1 MTISPVTLTAPSATL
16 LPAMLEHLPT
26 ASAVCSATG
35 ECLAS
40 NQAFRQL
47 QELLQNDQLQVNA
60 LQAWWREQTD
70 YFVLTD
76 GSYLRRQWLDAGHQ
90 LITLIDDA
98 RHPAALA
105 MVPVFNALR
114 EGQSLFQAVIS
125 ALRATMGWRWLGV
138 SRFLPD
144 SGNDCAKAEV
154 LVLWDSDHFGASFQ
168 YDLPGMPCA
177 VVMEKRH
184 FCRFDEVAE
193 LFPAD
198 LTARQIG
205 ARVYAGKVYSD
216 DTGKPVGHLFALHDQ
231 PMPTDDRIET
241 LFNVMTAL
249 LSAEWRV
256 LGAETELKTARAA
269 ARTDGLTGLWNRRA
283 FDEDIAVLEQQ
294 RRRQQDQDA
303 MLMLID
309 LDGMKQI
316 NDSRGHDEGD
326 KLLQQFA
333 QLLATGCRR
342 DDKAYRF
349 GGDEFAVLL
358 GNLTSPAVL
367 QTRLSY
373 SLQKLRE
380 AGFSNI
386 GASAG
391 IAALSE
397 AGNDKTQWFAL
408 ADARLY
414 QMKQQHR
421 QRGATP
427 DGTG

>member
-1 MTISPVTLTAPSATL
+1 MMSGTSQHTAPANLVS
-16 LPAMLEHLPT
+16 AMLAHLPT
-26 ASAVCSATG
+26 ASAIFSTAG
-35 ECLAS
+35 DCLAS
-40 NQAFRQL
+40 NQGFRQI
-47 QELLQNDQLQVNA
+47 
-60 LQAWWREQTD
+60 REQMQD
-70 YFVLTD
+70 NSGQRAALERWWHESSEYFVLAD
-76 GSYLRRQWLDAGHQ
+76 GSYLRRQNLDDQHQ
-90 LITLIDDA
+90 LITLVDDA

-125 ALRATMGWRWLGV
+125 ALQASMGWRWLGV

-144 SGNDCAKAEV
+144 GEHDCARAEV
-154 LVLWDSDHFGASFQ
+154 LVLWDQDHFGAGFH
-168 YDLPGMPCA
+168 YELPGMPCA
-177 VVMEKRH
+177 VVLEKRH
-184 FCRFDEVAE
+184 FCRFDEVAD

-198 LTARQIG
+198 TMARQIG

-216 DTGKPVGHLFALHDQ
+216 ETGKPLGHLFALHDQ
-231 PMPTDDRIET
+231 PMPSDERIET

-283 FDEDIAVLEQQ
+283 FDEDIGALVHAN
-294 RRRQQDQDA
+294 RRRSQDHDA

-309 LDGMKQI
+309 LDGMKQV
-316 NDSRGHDEGD
+316 NDSRGHDDGD
-326 KLLQQFA
+326 KLLQKFS

-358 GNLTSPAVL
+358 GNTVSPAVL
-367 QTRLSY
+367 QTRLNY
-373 SLQKLRE
+373 SVQKLRE
-380 AGFSNI
+380 AGFTSI

-397 AGNDKTQWFAL
+397 AQGDQTNWFAL

-414 QMKQQHR
+414 QMKNQRR
-421 QRGATP
+421 Q
-427 DGTG
+427 TG

>member
-1 MTISPVTLTAPSATL
+1 MSRPQPEAAPSLAPEALLTAFPQPSAVFSRSGQL
-16 LPAMLEHLPT
+16 LAENPGFAALRPSLADAGWAAWLT
-26 ASAVCSATG
+26 ASS
-35 ECLAS
+35 
-40 NQAFRQL
+40 
-47 QELLQNDQLQVNA
+47 
-60 LQAWWREQTD
+60 D
-70 YFVLTD
+70 YCVRAD
-76 GSYLRRQWLDAGHQ
+76 GSYLRRQWLDSHHQ
-90 LITLIDDA
+90 LISLVDDA
-98 RHPAALA
+98 RHPAAQA

-125 ALRATMGWRWLGV
+125 ALQASMGWRWLGV

-144 SGNDCAKAEV
+144 GEHDCARAEV
-154 LVLWDSDHFGASFQ
+154 LVLWDQDHFGAGFQ
-168 YDLPGMPCA
+168 YELPGMPCA
-177 VVMEKRH
+177 VVLEKRH
-184 FCRFDEVAE
+184 FCRFDEVAD

-198 LTARQIG
+198 AMARQIG

-216 DTGKPVGHLFALHDQ
+216 EAGKPLGHLFALHDQ
-231 PMPTDDRIET
+231 PMPSDERIET

-283 FDEDIAVLEQQ
+283 FDEDVAALVQAH
-294 RRRQQDQDA
+294 RRRSQDQDA

-309 LDGMKQI
+309 LDGMKLI
-316 NDSRGHDEGD
+316 NDSRGHDDGD

-333 QLLATGCRR
+333 QQLATGCRR

-358 GNLTSPAVL
+358 GNTVSPAVL
-367 QTRLSY
+367 QTRLNY
-373 SLQKLRE
+373 SVQKLRD
-380 AGFSNI
+380 AGFAGI

-397 AGNDKTQWFAL
+397 AQGDRTNWFAL

-414 QMKQQHR
+414 QMKTQHR
-421 QRGATP
+421 Q
-427 DGTG
+427 TG